1 MTPRELD
8 VLGVRVDMVD
18 ERAALARIEQLHD
31 EVPPRFVSYVNP
43 HTINLVCRDPA
54 FRPILDGAGLRLPD
68 GFGIRIAARRQHVRV
83 PAILNGSDFND
94 AVMRRAA
101 ERGWRVFLLGGRP
114 GVAELAARR
123 LCRRIPGLRLAG
135 THHGYFD
142 EADSAAIAEQIRGS
156 RASVVMVALG
166 QPRQEQW
173 LERHLAATG
182 AGVGLAVGGFFDFAA
197 GTVRRSA
204 GVDEPRRPGMDV
216 PPRPGAAPAGGPV
229 PRRHSAVPV
238 AAALRDA
245 AAARPGARRRHR
257 PLATSR

>member
-43 HTINLVCRDPA
+43 HTINLACRDPA

-68 GFGIRIAARRQHVRV
+68 GFGIRLAARRQRVRM
-83 PAILNGSDFND
+83 PGDPQRERLQR
-94 AVMRRAA
+94 RRAA
-101 ERGWRVFLLGGRP
+101 ARGRAR
-114 GVAELAARR
+114 LARLPARR
-123 LCRRIPGLRLAG
+123 AAGRGGARRAPALPPDTGLRLAG

-142 EADSAAIAEQIRGS
+142 EADSAAIAAQIRGS

-197 GTVRRSA
+197 GTVRRAPSWMNRA
-204 GVDEPRRPGMDV
+204 GLEWTFRLAQEPRRLAGRYLVGNPV
-216 PPRPGAAPAGGPV
+216 YLWRLRSATAAF
-229 PRRHSAVPV
+229 
-238 AAALRDA
+238 
-245 AAARPGARRRHR
+245 ARRRSSS
-257 PLATSR
+257 PSPPTSNSR